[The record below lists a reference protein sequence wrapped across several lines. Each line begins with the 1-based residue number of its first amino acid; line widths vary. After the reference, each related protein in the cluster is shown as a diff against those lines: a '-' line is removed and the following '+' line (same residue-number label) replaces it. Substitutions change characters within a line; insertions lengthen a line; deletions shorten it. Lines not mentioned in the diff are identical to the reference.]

1 MKLPYKIV
9 KRSEF
14 EDLEAQA
21 SQSVKNICA
30 TAEKISEVEEKR
42 IRYRQRE
49 TFILGGMF
57 VLLVIAIIVVE
68 KPWQSRRIPTF
79 SKSYGHL

>member
-30 TAEKISEVEEKR
+30 TAEKISEVEEKK
-42 IRYRQRE
+42 YRHHQRE
-49 TFILGGMF
+49 TFILGGVF
-57 VLLVIAIIVVE
+57 VLLLIAIIVVE
-68 KPWQSRRIPTF
+68 KPWQSRRLPTF
-79 SKSYGHL
+79 SK